1 MEARS
6 FGGNEQHVSKIPTLR
21 KIHDADLKEVV
32 AQAAKDDNDNMQMP
46 SHVVLKDGEIVG
58 GWQIA
63 QMPLV
68 LAWHHTQKVNAKDSM
83 IINSTVESMMS
94 TMGINQWFMACNS
107 HSPFMSHMEKFGFNP
122 IWPTKIFHKEI

>member
-6 FGGNEQHVSKIPTLR
+6 FGGNDQHVSKIPTLR

-46 SHVVLKDGEIVG
+46 SQVVRKDGEIVG

-63 QMPLV
+63 QIHLV

-122 IWPTKIFHKEI
+122 IWPTNIFHKEI